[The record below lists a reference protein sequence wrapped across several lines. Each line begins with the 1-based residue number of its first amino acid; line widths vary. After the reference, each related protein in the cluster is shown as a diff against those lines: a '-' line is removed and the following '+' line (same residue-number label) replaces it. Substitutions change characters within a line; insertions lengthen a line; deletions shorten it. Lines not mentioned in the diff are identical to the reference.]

1 MMIDNH
7 EKHTLSLGQ
16 QPRDGL
22 LRHEVESRLAG
33 EVASLLRRN
42 PAEGLSWRGSSKDLM
57 EALHAAFTTGMI
69 ADDGG
74 GDGDDDGTLSFRQMV
89 RRACGVLHVS
99 EPRNPYEA
107 AARAKRRKGL
117 RRTPFIERYRR
128 SLNRPG
134 ATPFLDMIADSSD

>member
-1 MMIDNH
+1 M
-7 EKHTLSLGQ
+7 
-16 QPRDGL
+16 
-22 LRHEVESRLAG
+22 
-33 EVASLLRRN
+33 ASLLRRE
-42 PAEGLSWRGSSKDLM
+42 PREGLSWRGSSKDLM

-74 GDGDDDGTLSFRQMV
+74 DDGGTLPFRQMV

-99 EPRNPYEA
+99 EPHNPYEA
-107 AARAKRRKGL
+107 AARAERRKGL

-134 ATPFLDMIADSSD
+134 ATPFLDMIADSSG

>member
-33 EVASLLRRN
+33 EVASLLRRE
-42 PAEGLSWRGSSKDLM
+42 PREGLSWRGSSKDLM

-74 GDGDDDGTLSFRQMV
+74 DDDDGTLSFRQMV

-107 AARAKRRKGL
+107 AARAERRKGL

-128 SLNRPG
+128 SLNRSG

>member
-33 EVASLLRRN
+33 EVASLLRRE
-42 PAEGLSWRGSSKDLM
+42 PREGLSWRGSSKDLM

-69 ADDGG
+69 ADDGDD
-74 GDGDDDGTLSFRQMV
+74 GDGGTLPFRQMV

-107 AARAKRRKGL
+107 AARGERRKGL

-134 ATPFLDMIADSSD
+134 ATPFFDMIADSSD